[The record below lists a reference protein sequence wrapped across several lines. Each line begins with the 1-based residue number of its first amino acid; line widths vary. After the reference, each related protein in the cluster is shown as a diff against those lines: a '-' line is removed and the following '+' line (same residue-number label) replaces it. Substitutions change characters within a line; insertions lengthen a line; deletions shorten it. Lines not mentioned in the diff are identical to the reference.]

1 MNNPSMLLIPVA
13 LFVAAIP
20 VLIYIWY
27 RNRRFL
33 AESLPAQ
40 GIVIGLHKS
49 AGKSGPVYAP
59 IVRFTVADGRIVE
72 FTDSISSSPARF
84 KVGDK
89 VDVLYH
95 RQRNS
100 WARVSSLNPGSAL
113 WNLFTSGPFMALLVL
128 ICLFMAAMGIVAFFI
143 RSSKM

>member
-1 MNNPSMLLIPVA
+1 MNNPSTLLIPVA
-13 LFVAAIP
+13 LFVAAIL

-33 AESLPAQ
+33 AESLPAK

-59 IVRFTVADGRIVE
+59 IVRFILSDGRIVE

-89 VDVLYH
+89 VDILYH
-95 RQRNS
+95 HQRNS
-100 WARVSSLNPGSAL
+100 WARVPSSNPGSDL
-113 WNLFTSGPFMALLVL
+113 WDMFTSGPVMALLVL
-128 ICLFMAAMGIVAFFI
+128 VCLFMAVMGIVAFFV